1 MANNVRLLDAY
12 GILYI
17 GTSEFYF
24 DIEDL
29 YIVQSRTNWYVDKG
43 GYLTSSYYYAG
54 VRRIVRFHRIVMHAG
69 PNQYVDHKNRNRY
82 DNRKSNLRCCTYAE
96 NNRNRG
102 LCATNKSGVIGV
114 HFDKK
119 RNKWTASIT
128 LNGKKIFIGRFENK
142 EAAIQARLQK
152 EHELFGEFAPQQ
164 MLIYSLLN
172 FKALV
177 PK

>member
-102 LCATNKSGVIGV
+102 LCVTNKSGVIGV
-114 HFDKK
+114 HFDKNVINGQQVSHLTAK
-119 RNKWTASIT
+119 RFLLGALKIRKLQFKLVS
-128 LNGKKIFIGRFENK
+128 KKNMSYSE
-142 EAAIQARLQK
+142 
-152 EHELFGEFAPQQ
+152 
-164 MLIYSLLN
+164 SLLHN
-172 FKALV
+172 KC
-177 PK
+177 

>member
-1 MANNVRLLDAY
+1 MGFQTRNDTYTKKLAYVIYYDEKGKLRKEPSWNSWRDKKIDPEEFDNVPTEGFVLNKK
-12 GILYI
+12 
-17 GTSEFYF
+17 
-24 DIEDL
+24 
-29 YIVQSRTNWYVDKG
+29 VG
-43 GYLTSSYYYAG
+43 GYAG
-54 VRRIVRFHRIVMHAG
+54 DWGNFRQA
-69 PNQYVDHKNRNRY
+69 
-82 DNRKSNLRCCTYAE
+82 YAE

-102 LCATNKSGVIGV
+102 LCVTNKSGVIGV

-119 RNKWTASIT
+119 RNKWAASIT

>member
-102 LCATNKSGVIGV
+102 SVCNK
-114 HFDKK
+114 
-119 RNKWTASIT
+119 
-128 LNGKKIFIGRFENK
+128 
-142 EAAIQARLQK
+142 
-152 EHELFGEFAPQQ
+152 
-164 MLIYSLLN
+164 
-172 FKALV
+172 
-177 PK
+177 

>member
-69 PNQYVDHKNRNRY
+69 PNQYVDHKNRNR
-82 DNRKSNLRCCTYAE
+82 TYAE